1 MTNIVGKIVE
11 ERKKDIEK
19 KGFTFGFEI
28 PEKRDRPLN
37 PFMKD
42 KGVILEVKRAS
53 PSKGDIAPDLDSV
66 ETARRYK
73 ENGASAISCLTE
85 ENYFKGSLKDLM
97 AICKALPDIAV
108 LRKDFLLEEEEIDIS
123 YRCGADAV
131 LLICGI
137 LSQEKLLSMTKRCKE
152 LGIRALV
159 EVRTEEDVEK
169 VLQVKKEYADTIVC
183 GVNSRNLKDFS
194 IDLLVPAMLKKK
206 LGGQVIFE
214 SGITTAQAA
223 ARIASMGFAGLLLG
237 EFAARDPKKAG
248 RFVQAFKAQEE
259 NLYGKK
265 MLELAEVIE
274 RKGDRPLRQAPS
286 TCSGQAQDKPL
297 IKICGLTRVED
308 LLLADQLGADFTGF
322 IFAQEYGRNVYGP
335 KFKAIEPYLDQIK
348 AFKVAVITNPES
360 EEAKEAARLVR
371 EGKLDFIQLH
381 GLTYDQVPE
390 EFLELPHYFAL
401 TDKMGNLE
409 EKCREL
415 KDLGQARF
423 IQDSK
428 EGNYWQE
435 GKLWMAGGLSPDNIS
450 DLLEKYKPEL
460 IDLSSGLEDQGQTGI
475 KNPDKMKK
483 LFEGLN

>member
-1 MTNIVGKIVE
+1 MTNIVGQIVE
-11 ERKKDIEK
+11 KRKKDIEK
-19 KGFTFGFEI
+19 KGYTFGFEI
-28 PEKRDRPLN
+28 PAKRDRPLN
-37 PFMKD
+37 PFMQD

-53 PSKGDIAPDLDSV
+53 PSKGDIAPNLDSV
-66 ETARRYK
+66 ETAKRYQK
-73 ENGASAISCLTE
+73 NGASAISCLTE

-97 AICKALPDIAV
+97 AICKAIPDIAV

-137 LSQEKLLSMTKRCKE
+137 LSLDKLLSMTKRCKV
-152 LGIRALV
+152 LGIRALL
-159 EVRTEEDVEK
+159 EVRTQEDVEK

-183 GVNSRNLKDFS
+183 GVNSRNLKDFT

-223 ARIASMGFAGLLLG
+223 STIAAMGFAGLLLG
-237 EFAARDPKKAG
+237 EFAARDPEKAG
-248 RFVQAFKAQEE
+248 RFVQAFKAQKES
-259 NLYGKK
+259 LYGKK

-274 RKGDRPLRQAPS
+274 NKSNKTRGDR
-286 TCSGQAQDKPL
+286 PL
-297 IKICGLTRVED
+297 IKICGLTRAED
-308 LLLADQLGADFTGF
+308 LLLADQLGADFIGF

-335 KFKAIEPYLDQIK
+335 KFNAMEPYLEKIK
-348 AFKVAVITNPES
+348 AFKVAVITNPLS
-360 EEAKEAARLVR
+360 EEAEQAARLVQ

-381 GLTYDQVPE
+381 GIPYQKVPE
-390 EFLELPHYFAL
+390 KFLNLPHYFAI
-401 TDKMGNLE
+401 TDKTGNLE
-409 EKCREL
+409 DLSHEL

-428 EGNYWQE
+428 EGNYSQE

-450 DLLEKYKPEL
+450 QLVKKYNPEL
-460 IDLSSGLEDQGQTGI
+460 VDLSSGLEDSGQTGI

-483 LFEGLN
+483 LFEALK

>member
-1 MTNIVGKIVE
+1 MTNIVGQIVE
-11 ERKKDIEK
+11 KRKKDIEK
-19 KGFTFGFEI
+19 KGYTFGFEI
-28 PEKRDRPLN
+28 PAKRDRPLN
-37 PFMKD
+37 PFMQD

-53 PSKGDIAPDLDSV
+53 PSKGDIAPNLDSV
-66 ETARRYK
+66 ETAKRYQK
-73 ENGASAISCLTE
+73 NGASAISCLTE

-97 AICKALPDIAV
+97 AICKAIPDIAV

-137 LSQEKLLSMTKRCKE
+137 LRLEKLLSMTKRCKE

-159 EVRTEEDVEK
+159 EVRTQEDVEK
-169 VLQVKKEYADTIVC
+169 VLQVKREYADTIVC
-183 GVNSRNLKDFS
+183 GVNSRNLKDFT

-223 ARIASMGFAGLLLG
+223 STIASMGFAGLLLG
-237 EFAARDPKKAG
+237 EFAARNPEKAG
-248 RFVQAFKAQEE
+248 RLVQAFKAQKES
-259 NLYGKK
+259 LYGKK

-274 RKGDRPLRQAPS
+274 NKSNKTRGDR
-286 TCSGQAQDKPL
+286 PL
-297 IKICGLTRVED
+297 IKICGLTRAED

-335 KFKAIEPYLDQIK
+335 KFKAMEPYLEKIK
-348 AFKVAVITNPES
+348 AFKVAVITNPLS
-360 EEAKEAARLVR
+360 EEAEQAARLVQ
-371 EGKLDFIQLH
+371 EGKLNFIQLH
-381 GLTYDQVPE
+381 GIPYNKVPE
-390 EFLELPHYFAL
+390 KFLNLPHYFAI
-401 TDKMGNLE
+401 TDKTGNLE
-409 EKCREL
+409 DLSHEL

-428 EGNYWQE
+428 EGNYSQE

-450 DLLEKYKPEL
+450 QLVKKYNPEL
-460 IDLSSGLEDQGQTGI
+460 VDLSSGLEDSGQTGI

-483 LFEGLN
+483 LFEALK

>member
-19 KGFTFGFEI
+19 RGYTFGFEI
-28 PEKRDRPLN
+28 PAKRDRPLN

-108 LRKDFLLEEEEIDIS
+108 LRKDFLLDEEEVDIS
-123 YRCGADAV
+123 FRCGADAV

-137 LSQEKLLSMTKRCKE
+137 LSLEKLLSMTKRCKE
-152 LGIRALV
+152 LGIRALI
-159 EVRTEEDVEK
+159 EVRTEEDVKK

-237 EFAARDPKKAG
+237 EFAARDPQKAG
-248 RFVQAFKAQEE
+248 RFVQAFKAQEV

-265 MLELAEVIE
+265 MLELAEIIE
-274 RKGDRPLRQAPS
+274 KKGDRPLV
-286 TCSGQAQDKPL
+286 
-297 IKICGLTRVED
+297 KICGLTRVED

-348 AFKVAVITNPES
+348 AFKVAVITRPET
-360 EEAKEAARLVR
+360 EEAREAARLVK

-401 TDKMGNLE
+401 TDKMGSLE

-415 KDLGQARF
+415 KDFGQARY

-428 EGNYWQE
+428 EGNFCRE
-435 GKLWMAGGLSPDNIS
+435 GKLWMAGGLSTDNIS
-450 DLLEKYKPEL
+450 HLVKLYKPEL
-460 IDLSSGLEDQGQTGI
+460 VDLSSGLEDQGQTGI

-483 LFEGLN
+483 LFEALKEI

>member
-1 MTNIVGKIVE
+1 MSEKNIVAKIVE

-19 KGFTFGFEI
+19 KGFSFGFKI
-28 PEKRDRPLN
+28 PEKRERPVN
-37 PFMKD
+37 PFMQE

-53 PSKGDIAPDLDSV
+53 PSKGDIAPNLDSV
-66 ETARRYK
+66 ETAKRYQK
-73 ENGASAISCLTE
+73 NGASAISCLTE

-97 AICKALPDIAV
+97 AICKAIPDIAV
-108 LRKDFLLEEEEIDIS
+108 LRKDFLLEEEEVDIS

-131 LLICGI
+131 LLIAGI
-137 LSQEKLLSMTKRCKE
+137 LSLEKLLSMTKRCKE

-159 EVRTEEDVEK
+159 EVRTQEDVEK

-183 GVNSRNLKDFS
+183 GVNSRNLKDFT

-223 ARIASMGFAGLLLG
+223 STIASMGFAGLLLG
-237 EFAARDPKKAG
+237 EFAARDPEKAG
-248 RFVQAFKAQEE
+248 RFVQAFKAQKES
-259 NLYGKK
+259 LYGKK

-274 RKGDRPLRQAPS
+274 NKNNKTRGDR
-286 TCSGQAQDKPL
+286 PL
-297 IKICGLTRVED
+297 IKICGLTRAED

-335 KFKAIEPYLDQIK
+335 KFKAMEAYLNKIK
-348 AFKVAVITNPES
+348 AFKVAVITNPLS
-360 EEAKEAARLVR
+360 EEAEEAARLVQ

-381 GLTYDQVPE
+381 GIPYAKVPE
-390 EFLELPHYFAL
+390 KFLKLPHYFAI
-401 TDKMGNLE
+401 TDKMGDLE
-409 EKCREL
+409 SLSHEL

-423 IQDSK
+423 IQDSR
-428 EGNYWQE
+428 EGNYSQE

-450 DLLEKYKPEL
+450 QLVKKYNPEL
-460 IDLSSGLEDQGQTGI
+460 VDLSSGLEDSGQTGI

-483 LFEGLN
+483 LFEALK

>member
-1 MTNIVGKIVE
+1 MTNIVGQIVE
-11 ERKKDIEK
+11 KRKKDIEK
-19 KGFTFGFEI
+19 KGYTFGFEI
-28 PEKRDRPLN
+28 PAKRDRPLN
-37 PFMKD
+37 PFMQD

-53 PSKGDIAPDLDSV
+53 PSKGDIAPNLDSV
-66 ETARRYK
+66 ETAKRYQK
-73 ENGASAISCLTE
+73 NGASAISCLTE

-97 AICKALPDIAV
+97 AICKAIPDIAV

-137 LSQEKLLSMTKRCKE
+137 LSLEKLLSMTKRCKE

-159 EVRTEEDVEK
+159 EVRTQEDVEK

-183 GVNSRNLKDFS
+183 GVNSRNLKNFT

-223 ARIASMGFAGLLLG
+223 STIASMGFAGLLLG
-237 EFAARDPKKAG
+237 EFAARDPEKAG
-248 RFVQAFKAQEE
+248 RFVQAFKAQKES
-259 NLYGKK
+259 LYGKK
-265 MLELAEVIE
+265 MLELAELIE
-274 RKGDRPLRQAPS
+274 NKGNKNRGDR
-286 TCSGQAQDKPL
+286 PL
-297 IKICGLTRVED
+297 IKICGLTRAED
-308 LLLADQLGADFTGF
+308 LLLADHLGADFTGF

-335 KFKAIEPYLDQIK
+335 KFNAMEPYLEKIK
-348 AFKVAVITNPES
+348 AFKVAVVTNPLS
-360 EEAKEAARLVR
+360 EEAEEAARLVQ

-381 GLTYDQVPE
+381 GIPYAKVPE
-390 EFLELPHYFAL
+390 KFLNLPHYFAI
-401 TDKMGNLE
+401 TDKMGNL
-409 EKCREL
+409 KNLSHEL

-423 IQDSK
+423 IQESK
-428 EGNYWQE
+428 EGNYSQE

-450 DLLEKYKPEL
+450 QLVKKYNPEL
-460 IDLSSGLEDQGQTGI
+460 VDLSSGLEDSGQTGI

-483 LFEGLN
+483 LFEALK

>member
-19 KGFTFGFEI
+19 KGYSFGFEI

-159 EVRTEEDVEK
+159 EVRSEDDVEK
-169 VLQVKKEYADTIVC
+169 VLQAKKEYADTIVC

-237 EFAARDPKKAG
+237 EFAARDPQKAG
-248 RFVQAFKAQEE
+248 RFVQAFKAQDE

-274 RKGDRPLRQAPS
+274 RKGDRPLRQAQ
-286 TCSGQAQDKPL
+286 GRPL

-360 EEAKEAARLVR
+360 EEAEEAARLVK
-371 EGKLDFIQLH
+371 EGKLEFIQLH

-390 EFLELPHYFAL
+390 EFLEVPHYFAL
-401 TDKMGNLE
+401 TDKMGSLE

-428 EGNYWQE
+428 EGNFCRE

-450 DLLEKYKPEL
+450 DFITLYQPEL
-460 IDLSSGLEDQGQTGI
+460 IDLSSGLEDEGQIGI

-483 LFEGLN
+483 LFEALKEI